1 VIIDDQTSR
10 EPEAARPPRA
20 APESE
25 RVRRP
30 MDLLDGLLS
39 LVVILLVLGAIR
51 TLPLGSTEVADDV
64 SHWLT
69 HIPRFFSS
77 AALLVS
83 GLGCFLLAALAVGV
97 LVRDQWRD
105 VRNAGA
111 TALVAV
117 GLALG
122 AWSLCRIQ
130 GGAIATAVIHN
141 RNPTIFVFAV
151 AFIAFLVV
159 TDLTRRSRWSRWCTG
174 LTAALLISG
183 LATTSLTPFSVVI
196 TLFGGLMIGWLMRY
210 ALGASPVRP
219 SIARLTRWLTE
230 HGVPVTELIPDDQH
244 DQGRLTARL
253 TDGNLIDVHLANR
266 DTRGS
271 GIARQVWQLIRLRP
285 VIGGHVPLSSR
296 AQLQQ
301 LALASTLA
309 QRATVPSP
317 AVLLLKEASGETLVL
332 AMTRPTGQ
340 PVDGIVSP
348 DQATELFTALR
359 ELHETGVAHR
369 DLQLD
374 NLFVTPD
381 SAGFA
386 SLDAAVPGTSELV
399 RRLDVAQLLAALGHN
414 AGPAVAIGGL
424 RGGYGP
430 VDEQALAAVMQP
442 IALAPWGWSAMRDA
456 RGCLNEV
463 RKELLGPDTAVPAAR
478 LERFRPRTI
487 ISAALLTAA
496 AYLLIGELSRVSLI
510 STLAS
515 ANYGWF
521 AVAVVASAVTYFAA
535 AENLAAFVPRRLSPI
550 RGFLVQL
557 SSAFVGLALPPT
569 VGHVAVNARYL
580 HKQDVDEGTIAA
592 AVTLS
597 QLVNV
602 VTTVILLV
610 ALGLLTGTGLSRF
623 HIVPGADILIGVA
636 VVAAAIAILV
646 AIPQTRARL
655 TSLVLPHVRGIW
667 PRVLDALSHPVR
679 LAISAGANLL
689 LTAAYLLAF
698 FAALYAVGAHPALLP
713 AAVVYLAGNAVG
725 SAAPTPGGLGGV
737 EAVLAAG
744 LTGMGIPASEAIPAV
759 LVFRVAT
766 FWLPIPA
773 GWLCYLGLQRRGV
786 L

>member
-1 VIIDDQTSR
+1 
-10 EPEAARPPRA
+10 
-20 APESE
+20 
-25 RVRRP
+25 

-39 LVVILLVLGAIR
+39 LVAILIVIGAIR

-64 SHWLT
+64 SHWLI
-69 HIPRFFSS
+69 HIPRFLSS
-77 AALLVS
+77 AATLVS

-97 LVRDQWRD
+97 LLRDQWRD

-111 TALVAV
+111 AGLVAV
-117 GLALG
+117 GLAVG
-122 AWSLCRIQ
+122 IWSVWRIQ
-130 GGAIATAVIHN
+130 GGPVANAVIHN
-141 RNPTIFVFAV
+141 RNPTIFVFDV

-196 TLFGGLMIGWLMRY
+196 ALFGGLMIGWLMRY

-219 SIARLTRWLTE
+219 STAQLTRWLTE
-230 HGVPVTELIPDDQH
+230 HGVPVTGLTPGDQH
-244 DQGRLTARL
+244 DQGRLAGRL
-253 TDGNLIDVHLANR
+253 ADGTLVDVHLANR

-271 GIARQVWQLIRLRP
+271 GIARQLWQLIRLRP

-309 QRATVPSP
+309 QRSTVPSP
-317 AVLLLKEASGETLVL
+317 AVLLLEEASGETLVL
-332 AMTRPTGQ
+332 AMARPTGQ
-340 PVDGIVSP
+340 PVEGTITP
-348 DQATELFTALR
+348 DQATELFAALR
-359 ELHETGVAHR
+359 ELHQTGVAHR
-369 DLQLD
+369 DLQVG
-374 NLFVTPD
+374 NLMVTPD
-381 SAGFA
+381 NAGFA
-386 SLDAAVPGTSELV
+386 SMDSAVPGTSELV
-399 RRLDVAQLLAALGHN
+399 RRLDVAQLLATLGRN
-414 AGPAVAIGGL
+414 AGPATAISGL
-424 RGGYGP
+424 RTGYGP

-463 RKELLGPDTAVPAAR
+463 RKELLGPDAAVPAAR
-478 LERFRPRTI
+478 LERFKPRTI

-496 AYLLIGELSRVSLI
+496 AYLLIGELSRVNLI
-510 STLAS
+510 STIAH

-521 AVAVVASAVTYFAA
+521 AVAVAASAITYFAA

-580 HKQDVDEGTIAA
+580 HKQDVDEGSIAA

-623 HIVPGADILIGVA
+623 HIVPGADILIAVA

-655 TSLVLPHVRGIW
+655 ASLVWPHLRGVW
-667 PRVLDALSHPVR
+667 PRLLDAASHPMR
-679 LAISAGANLL
+679 LAVSAGANLL

-744 LTGMGIPASEAIPAV
+744 LTGMGIPAGEAIPAV

-773 GWLCYLGLQRRGV
+773 GWLCYLGLERRGI